1 MHVTESKISKSGHG
15 GFWEE
20 KKHLFFFFFY
30 KSGLIF
36 SFWVM
41 EVSFLRVRKGH
52 IQFLMW
58 PFPHCQKWHFQCP
71 KQKNKTTSIDH
82 GYPQVVEKNTL
93 IHEIFLKIPQRLNF
107 KIWDSKSTLRHRKSF
122 QSSTVKLFFLNMGSQ
137 HMCMRGY
144 AVTGPPKCWNSIF

>member
-1 MHVTESKISKSGHG
+1 MSQNPKFRNQVMGDFEKK
-15 GFWEE
+15 

-93 IHEIFLKIPQRLNF
+93 IHEIFLRIAQWLNF
-107 KIWDSKSTLRHRKSF
+107 KIWDSKRKKNRTLFLTWVPSTC
-122 QSSTVKLFFLNMGSQ
+122 V
-137 HMCMRGY
+137 
-144 AVTGPPKCWNSIF
+144 